1 MANLIL
7 SFFFKNSIST
17 KLLLISLYTFFTLSC
32 NKNEIT
38 RAHDGLAV
46 LGEFQ
51 SSWVRNFNPLSP
63 SALSRWATS
72 SGIYEPLF
80 IYNSLNQE
88 YLPWLGTNYNWS
100 KNNKALTIITRSNV
114 LWSDSH
120 PFTAE
125 DVSFTYNLLKKF
137 PALDT
142 GGLWNYLD
150 NVVAVNDTIV
160 EFDFK
165 RVYVPGFYD
174 IINTS
179 IVPKHIWEGVKDPVK
194 FSNPNPVGTGPF
206 TNILRFEKQIF
217 ELGKNQKYWNK
228 GKPLIDKLVFN
239 AYSGN
244 EAATLALINGD
255 LDWTG
260 IFIPSIDRVFVEKNP
275 EYHKYWFSP
284 TGYSTYLYL
293 NTTKTFFGK
302 KEIRKAISYV
312 IDRELMIKVVMYN
325 YMEPAHLTG
334 LSGYNRSWHPPDIE
348 KKENWVSYNPVLSNK
363 LLDSAGYIRNQKGF
377 RFSPDGTQL
386 SFEIIC
392 VSGWSDQIRS
402 AQILSSN
409 LKEIGIIVKVQSFD
423 FGTWISRL
431 QRGEFDMSFGWGDM
445 GGTNPFRLF
454 KGLMSKKNVMPVGE
468 IADVNWHRFGLSS
481 ADSLFSIIE
490 KVSDPKIIKPVIFRL
505 QDLFIE
511 HAPAL
516 PINAATNYA
525 QCNTRYFTNFPSK
538 DNPYTVLAP
547 YSGHANLLVLLNL
560 QERTK

>member
-1 MANLIL
+1 MYRLFI
-7 SFFFKNSIST
+7 FFCAFI
-17 KLLLISLYTFFTLSC
+17 FLSC
-32 NKNEIT
+32 NKSDIT
-38 RAHDGLAV
+38 RSHNGLAI

-63 SALSRWATS
+63 SGLSRWPTN

-88 YLPWLGTNYNWS
+88 YLPWLGIDYNWGE
-100 KNNKALTIITRSNV
+100 KNKTLNIITRSGV
-114 LWSDSH
+114 FWSDGKS
-120 PFTAE
+120 FTAE
-125 DVSFTYNLLKKF
+125 DVSFTYNLIKEY

-142 GGLWNYLD
+142 RGSWNYLD
-150 NVVAVNDTIV
+150 NVIAVNDTV
-160 EFDFK
+160 VQFDFK

-174 IINTS
+174 IVNRS
-179 IVPKHIWEGVKDPVK
+179 IVPKHIWEGLDDPVK

-206 TNILRFEKQIF
+206 TDILRFEKQIF
-217 ELGKNQKYWNK
+217 ELGKNQNYWNK
-228 GKPLIDKLVFN
+228 NKPIINKLVFN

-275 EYHKYWFSP
+275 KYHKYWFSP
-284 TGYSTYLYL
+284 SGYSTYLYL
-293 NTTKTFFGK
+293 NTTKDFFSK
-302 KEIRKAISYV
+302 KHIRKAISYG
-312 IDRELMIKVVMYN
+312 IDRELMIKVGMYN
-325 YMEPAHLTG
+325 YMEPAHVTG
-334 LSGYNRSWHPPDIE
+334 LSGHNKSWHPPDIQE
-348 KKENWVSYNPVLSNK
+348 KENWVLYNPDLSNR
-363 LLDSAGYIRNQKGF
+363 LLDSAGYYKNDQGYRM
-377 RFSPDGTQL
+377 SLDGSIL

-409 LKEIGIIVKVQSFD
+409 LKEIGISVKVQSFD

-454 KGLMSKKNVMPVGE
+454 KGLMSTDNVKPLGE

-481 ADSLFSIIE
+481 ADSLFGIFE
-490 KVSDPKIIKPVIFRL
+490 KVSDHKLIRSVIFDL

-516 PINAATNYA
+516 PINAASNYA
-525 QCNTRYFTNFPSK
+525 QCNTQYFTNFPSE

-560 QERTK
+560 RERTQ

>member
-1 MANLIL
+1 MYRLFI
-7 SFFFKNSIST
+7 FFCAFI
-17 KLLLISLYTFFTLSC
+17 FLSC
-32 NKNEIT
+32 NKSEIT
-38 RAHDGLAV
+38 RSHNGLAI
-46 LGEFQ
+46 LGELQ
-51 SSWVRNFNPLSP
+51 SSWVRNCNPLSP
-63 SALSRWATS
+63 SGLARWPTN
-72 SGIYEPLF
+72 SGVYEPLF

-88 YLPWLGTNYNWS
+88 YLPWLGLDYNWRE
-100 KNNKALTIITRSNV
+100 KNKTLNIITRSGV
-114 LWSDSH
+114 FWSDGKS
-120 PFTAE
+120 FTAE
-125 DVSFTYNLLKKF
+125 DVSFTYNLIKEY

-142 GGLWNYLD
+142 RGSWNYLD
-150 NVVAVNDTIV
+150 NVIAVNDTV
-160 EFDFK
+160 VQFDFK

-174 IINTS
+174 IVNRS
-179 IVPKHIWEGVKDPVK
+179 IVPKHIWEGVNDPVK

-206 TNILRFEKQIF
+206 TEILRFEKQIF
-217 ELGKNQKYWNK
+217 ELGKNQNYWNK
-228 GKPLIDKLVFN
+228 NQPLINKLVFN

-293 NTTKTFFGK
+293 NTTKDFFSK
-302 KEIRKAISYV
+302 KQIRKAISYG
-312 IDRELMIKVVMYN
+312 IDRELMIKVGMYN
-325 YMEPAHLTG
+325 YMEPAHVTG
-334 LSGYNRSWHPPDIE
+334 LSGHNKSWHPPDIQE
-348 KKENWVSYNPVLSNK
+348 KENWVLYNPVISNR
-363 LLDSAGYIRNQKGF
+363 LLDSAGYYKNDKGY
-377 RFSPDGTQL
+377 RLSPDGSML

-409 LKEIGIIVKVQSFD
+409 LKEIGISVKVQSFD

-431 QRGEFDMSFGWGDM
+431 QIGEFDMSFGWGDM

-454 KGLMSKKNVMPVGE
+454 KGLMSTENVRPLGE

-481 ADSLFSIIE
+481 ADSLFSIFE
-490 KVSDPKIIKPVIFRL
+490 KVSDQKIIKSVILQL

-511 HAPAL
+511 YAPAL

-525 QCNTRYFTNFPSK
+525 QCNTKYFTNFPSE

-560 QERTK
+560 RERAK